1 MLGYIG
7 VYQQSWWAGYHAPT
21 ILDTSGFQSGY
32 IWIYPG
38 INLEDPR
45 DHRPTAHVRLLFHR
59 HPPKTESLE
68 LEDARIDFDQA
79 TRGIV
84 SHVGD
89 PRGIAMEV
97 GFEWEISIYK
107 WRIFP
112 WCLMTGE

>member
-1 MLGYIG
+1 M
-7 VYQQSWWAGYHAPT
+7 
-21 ILDTSGFQSGY
+21 
-32 IWIYPG
+32 
-38 INLEDPR
+38 DPLV
-45 DHRPTAHVRLLFHR
+45 PTALAVRLLFHR

-107 WRIFP
+107 
-112 WCLMTGE
+112 

>member
-1 MLGYIG
+1 M
-7 VYQQSWWAGYHAPT
+7 
-21 ILDTSGFQSGY
+21 
-32 IWIYPG
+32 
-38 INLEDPR
+38 EDPR

-107 WRIFP
+107 
-112 WCLMTGE
+112 